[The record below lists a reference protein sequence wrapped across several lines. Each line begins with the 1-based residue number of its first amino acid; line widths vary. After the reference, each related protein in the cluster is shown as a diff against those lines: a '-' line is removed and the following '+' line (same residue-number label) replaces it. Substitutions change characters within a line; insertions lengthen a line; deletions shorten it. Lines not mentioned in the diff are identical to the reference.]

1 LYLAISLKEIT
12 VPIRSNY
19 KTQPANLSSRL
30 QGLFERL
37 MNDRGER
44 SPPPATP
51 STAFAARTDRYPQG
65 DQGRALRLWMI
76 ARLRAG
82 RMAPEHA
89 AATI

>member
-1 LYLAISLKEIT
+1 
-12 VPIRSNY
+12 
-19 KTQPANLSSRL
+19 
-30 QGLFERL
+30 